1 MTPISILQLE
11 DSTLD
16 AELALALLSKAG
28 LNCKVE
34 RVETRDQFIRA
45 LEAKEFD
52 LILADYM
59 LPDFDGVSAL
69 QLVREKSHYL
79 PFIFVSGVLGEE
91 IAIDTLK
98 RGATDYVLK
107 RRMDRLVPAV
117 KRALAE
123 SQERRSRQRAEQ
135 VLQETEDRFRNMA
148 DSAPVL
154 IWTCGP
160 DTLVDYVNRTL
171 TQFTGRQEAK
181 ELGEGWIEQVHP
193 DDADSYY
200 ADFSSAFEERRTLN
214 REYRLRRHDGEYRWL
229 LETAVPRFDGAGQ
242 FLGYIGSCL
251 DVTEL
256 KRTEERL
263 RHAAKLESL
272 GILAGGIAHDFNNI
286 LTGIMGN
293 ASLLQGEVE
302 PDSMAAELVESVIQA
317 SERAAQLTR
326 QMLAYS
332 GKGRFV
338 IRALHVS
345 EQIREIVPL
354 LDAAL
359 PKNISVELH
368 LHPNLPLVQADPG
381 QFQQLIMNLVINGGE
396 AAGPEGG
403 EVIITTGVEDWQ
415 IPKILRTG
423 EVLPAGKY
431 VLIEVRDNGQ
441 GMDQDTLSRIFDP
454 FFTTKFTGRGL
465 GLAAVSGIVRGHKGM
480 IEVDTAVGK
489 GTAFHVYLPAS
500 DSVDLS
506 PKPLIQAFK
515 YRDEGYILVIDDE
528 DVVRKTAKIALQSFG
543 FTVHLASNGK
553 EGLDIFQS
561 CKNPIRLVLL
571 DMTMPIMSGDETLKR
586 LLELDPNLRIIATSG
601 YDETE
606 AMRRFGEGVAGF
618 IQKPYTATQLANVVE
633 SVLQKPDHTIQ

>member
-1 MTPISILQLE
+1 MNPISILQLE